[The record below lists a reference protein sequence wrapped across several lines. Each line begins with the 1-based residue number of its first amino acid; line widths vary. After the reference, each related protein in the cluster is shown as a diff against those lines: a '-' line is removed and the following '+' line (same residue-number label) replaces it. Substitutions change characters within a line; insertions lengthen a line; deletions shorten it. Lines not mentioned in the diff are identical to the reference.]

1 MIKPKRTYLRAMMLT
16 LPFVGSVSMT
26 RMSFQ
31 AMGKPLYAFGI
42 TLIRQVV
49 LYIPLLLVLNRA
61 FGFEGMLFAQPV
73 TEAVMM
79 AVSLML
85 ILRVIAGLKA
95 ERL

>member
-1 MIKPKRTYLRAMMLT
+1 
-16 LPFVGSVSMT
+16 
-26 RMSFQ
+26 MSFQ

-49 LYIPLLLVLNRA
+49 LYVPLLLVLNRI

-79 AVSLML
+79 AVSLLM
-85 ILRVIAGLKA
+85 ILRVIAGLSEAVRK
-95 ERL
+95 EEKS